1 MPNDPAANIVMICT
15 GTGSAPFR
23 GFTEWRRRSMPNASG
38 RMVLFFGARRPEDL
52 PYFGPLQK
60 VPETLLR
67 KHFAYSRVAG
77 EKKVYVQDLMRREEA
92 TIAELLSSSAT
103 HIYVCGLKGMEQGVD
118 AALDDV
124 CRSNEVYWHELRDAM
139 RAEGRYHVETY

>member
-23 GFTEWRRRSMPNASG
+23 GFTEWRRRTMANAAG
-38 RMVLFFGARRPEDL
+38 RMLLFFGARRPQDL

-60 VPETLLR
+60 VPDALLG
-67 KHFAYSRVAG
+67 KYFAYSRVPG
-77 EKKVYVQDLMRREEA
+77 EKKVYVQDLMRQESA
-92 TIAELLSSSAT
+92 MLAGLLRSGGT

-118 AALDDV
+118 SALDDI
-124 CRSNEVYWHELRDAM
+124 CRSVELKWHDIRDAM